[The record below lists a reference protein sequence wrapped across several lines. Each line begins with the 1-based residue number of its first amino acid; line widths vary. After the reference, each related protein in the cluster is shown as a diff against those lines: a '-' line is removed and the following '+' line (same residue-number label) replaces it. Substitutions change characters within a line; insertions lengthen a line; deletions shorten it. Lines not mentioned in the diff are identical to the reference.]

1 MYVLQQ
7 ILASSDRECSGQL
20 YGQYISVPFFVKRAQ
35 LSLRNASLASSLSH
49 VAPHHFKMEGLHTL
63 KDLLKTGDW
72 MTKVDLRD
80 AYFMIPIHSSDRSL
94 QTRIV
99 INS

>member
-1 MYVLQQ
+1 MYH
-7 ILASSDRECSGQL
+7 
-20 YGQYISVPFFVKRAQ
+20 FFVKRAQ

-49 VAPHHFKMEGLHTL
+49 VAPHHFKMEGLHAL
-63 KDLLKTGDW
+63 KDLLQTGDW

-99 INS
+99 INSRHAYHSACPVLPGSLLRP